1 MFYTWLIVVI
11 LLAIIEMLS
20 VGLVCIW
27 FVISALAAMILSLFT
42 DNIYLQFGV
51 FVIGGIILL
60 LLTRKITKKL
70 VPKKEKTNIDRIVG
84 MTGLVVDKIT
94 KKNPGSVKVDGKVW
108 TAVAKETI
116 PVDTEVKILEINS
129 TKLTVE
135 RMEE

>member
-42 DNIYLQFGV
+42 DKIYLQFGV